1 MYGITLTPQ
10 LLKIAA
16 VVALVIGLIVSFQF
30 AQHSAEQRGY
40 TKAQNEYT
48 QKALI
53 ASQEARKREL
63 ALQTKLQEAQNESQQ
78 YQIAI
83 ATAADRARV
92 ELDGLRNELS
102 TISDRLSRASAESL
116 RKYAAAANSVFQ
128 QCVNRYS
135 ELAKKADQHAADAL
149 MLQRAWPKP

>member
-53 ASQEARKREL
+53 ASAFEL
-63 ALQTKLQEAQNESQQ
+63 LFLSLTR
-78 YQIAI
+78 AI
-83 ATAADRARV
+83 
-92 ELDGLRNELS
+92 S
-102 TISDRLSRASAESL
+102 
-116 RKYAAAANSVFQ
+116 
-128 QCVNRYS
+128 C
-135 ELAKKADQHAADAL
+135 
-149 MLQRAWPKP
+149 